1 MSTSRPPTPRHVLG
15 PYSPRRPSPLG
26 FPPLAPHV
34 AFQQPSYAWPHTPDR
49 PIQPKGPSNM
59 RVAFPSEARRPPLAG
74 STQRPKSQPPPPLN
88 LENRHHL
95 PYPPPPKTGNA
106 LTVPGQEIEP
116 APPSPTLSETSSLS
130 LYSSESDVKDFPVE
144 TSQSRD
150 DERPKNPFCSCF
162 GLFSRRTREK
172 DKETRILGP
181 PIPQI
186 VQPAPVPQMMQTG
199 RMTQAG
205 RRRPSPLNL

>member
-1 MSTSRPPTPRHVLG
+1 MSTSRPSTPRHVIG

-49 PIQPKGPSNM
+49 VVQPKGPSNV

-74 STQRPKSQPPPPLN
+74 STQRPKSQPPPPLK
-88 LENRHHL
+88 LENP

-106 LTVPGQEIEP
+106 LMVPGQEAEP
-116 APPSPTLSETSSLS
+116 SPPSLTPSEASSLS
-130 LYSSESDVKDFPVE
+130 LYSPENVAKNFPVE
-144 TSQSRD
+144 TLQMQED
-150 DERPKNPFCSCF
+150 KKPKNPFCSCF
-162 GLFSRRTREK
+162 GFFSRRSREK
-172 DKETRILGP
+172 DKEMRILGP

-199 RMTQAG
+199 RITQAG

>member
-1 MSTSRPPTPRHVLG
+1 MSTSTRPPTPRHVIG

-49 PIQPKGPSNM
+49 VVQPKGPSNM

-74 STQRPKSQPPPPLN
+74 STQRPKSQPPPPLKS
-88 LENRHHL
+88 EG
-95 PYPPPPKTGNA
+95 PSYPPPPKTGNA
-106 LTVPGQEIEP
+106 LTVPGQEMEIS
-116 APPSPTLSETSSLS
+116 PSPTSSDASSLS
-130 LYSSESDVKDFPVE
+130 LYSPESPVKNFPIE
-144 TSQSRD
+144 IPQN
-150 DERPKNPFCSCF
+150 EEEKPKNPFCNCF
-162 GLFSRRTREK
+162 GFFSRRSREK

-181 PIPQI
+181 PIPRI
-186 VQPAPVPQMMQTG
+186 VQPAPVPQMTQTG
-199 RMTQAG
+199 RMTQVG